1 MICQLLN
8 KDELHTDEQ
17 NKHTKKE
24 RKFKPAAGIIT
35 IRQQGADGNR
45 KIIIIIIIIML
56 IILYIRSQIN
66 EFYLQT
72 VAVS

>member
-45 KIIIIIIIIML
+45 KIIIIIIML

>member
-1 MICQLLN
+1 MICHLLN

-45 KIIIIIIIIML
+45 KIIIIIIML
-56 IILYIRSQIN
+56 IILHIRSQIN

>member
-1 MICQLLN
+1 MICHLLN

-24 RKFKPAAGIIT
+24 RKFKPAAGIT
-35 IRQQGADGNR
+35 KIRQQGADGNR
-45 KIIIIIIIIML
+45 KIIIIIIIML
-56 IILYIRSQIN
+56 IILHIRSQIN

>member
-1 MICQLLN
+1 MNRTNTQR
-8 KDELHTDEQ
+8 
-17 NKHTKKE
+17 KKE
-24 RKFKPAAGIIT
+24 RKFKPAAGIT
-35 IRQQGADGNR
+35 KIRQQGADGNR
-45 KIIIIIIIIML
+45 KIIIIIIIML

>member
-1 MICQLLN
+1 MICHLLN

-45 KIIIIIIIIML
+45 KIIIIIIIML

>member
-1 MICQLLN
+1 MICHLLN

-24 RKFKPAAGIIT
+24 RKFKPAAGIT
-35 IRQQGADGNR
+35 KIRQQGADGNR
-45 KIIIIIIIIML
+45 KIIIIIIML

>member
-1 MICQLLN
+1 MICHLLS

-45 KIIIIIIIIML
+45 KIIIIIIML

>member
-1 MICQLLN
+1 MICHLLS

-24 RKFKPAAGIIT
+24 RKFKPAAGIT
-35 IRQQGADGNR
+35 KIRQQGADGNR
-45 KIIIIIIIIML
+45 KIIIIIIML

>member
-1 MICQLLN
+1 MICHLLS

-45 KIIIIIIIIML
+45 KIIIIIIIML

>member
-1 MICQLLN
+1 MICHLLN

-24 RKFKPAAGIIT
+24 RKFKPAAGIT
-35 IRQQGADGNR
+35 KIRQQGADGNR
-45 KIIIIIIIIML
+45 KIIIIIIIML

>member
-1 MICQLLN
+1 MICHLLN

-45 KIIIIIIIIML
+45 KIIIIIIML

>member
-1 MICQLLN
+1 MNRTNTQR
-8 KDELHTDEQ
+8 
-17 NKHTKKE
+17 KKE
-24 RKFKPAAGIIT
+24 RKFKPAAGIT
-35 IRQQGADGNR
+35 KIRQQGADGNR
-45 KIIIIIIIIML
+45 KIIIIIIML